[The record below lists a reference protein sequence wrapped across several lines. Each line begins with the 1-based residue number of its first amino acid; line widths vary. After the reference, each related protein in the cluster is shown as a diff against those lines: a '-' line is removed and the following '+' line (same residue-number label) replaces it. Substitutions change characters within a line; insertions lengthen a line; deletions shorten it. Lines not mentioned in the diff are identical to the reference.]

1 MRDALRQSSANPFAP
16 SACAG
21 QEGGPVQMAQL
32 SGAEFGGTNAGAEPE
47 GTRGRWS
54 RPIVSADIDCTQ
66 FKPKTGNIK
75 LE

>member
-1 MRDALRQSSANPFAP
+1 VP
-16 SACAG
+16 
-21 QEGGPVQMAQL
+21 MAQL

-54 RPIVSADIDCTQ
+54 RPIVLADIDCTQ